1 MFKAVDKELGRP
13 RIIAEDLG
21 FLTPTVLKLVK
32 KTGYPGMKVLE
43 FAFDSAEDND
53 YLPHNYDKNC
63 VVYTGTH
70 DNDTVKGWYKTLKR
84 VDKANLREYLCIK
97 NAKNLN
103 KDMIRLA
110 ESSTADTCIVPIQD
124 VFGLGSEA
132 RINTPSTLGYNWKW
146 RISPSLLEGESR
158 DKARDFLSK
167 ITTTYG
173 R

>member
-1 MFKAVDKELGRP
+1 
-13 RIIAEDLG
+13 
-21 FLTPTVLKLVK
+21 
-32 KTGYPGMKVLE
+32 MKVLE

-84 VDKANLREYLCIK
+84 VDKAQLKVYLDIK
-97 NAKNLN
+97 NVKNLN
-103 KDMIRLA
+103 KDMIKLA
-110 ESSTADTCIVPIQD
+110 ESSVADTCIIPIQD
-124 VFGLGSEA
+124 VFGFGSEA

-146 RISPSLLEGESR
+146 RILPEYLSGKQRDEAVSYLLR
-158 DKARDFLSK
+158 VSK
-167 ITTTYG
+167 TYG